1 MGYPET
7 MRDILELERKEEL
20 RSKRKNLE
28 NHPIIDDITE
38 NIIIHAGIVQCNY
51 FENVDELIKS
61 ANDILSQSKQE
72 SKKK

>member
-20 RSKRKNLE
+20 RKE
-28 NHPIIDDITE
+28 NMEDIT
-38 NIIIHAGIVQCNY
+38 IHAGVAQCNN
-51 FENVDELIKS
+51 FEHVDELIKS

-72 SKKK
+72 PKRK

>member
-20 RSKRKNLE
+20 KNKKETLE
-28 NHPIIDDITE
+28 NHPAAGDIE
-38 NIIIHAGIVQCNY
+38 DIAASASVVECNH
-51 FENVDELIKS
+51 FENADKS
-61 ANDILSQSKQE
+61 VKSDNILSQNKQA

>member
-7 MRDILELERKEEL
+7 MRDIMELERKEEL
-20 RSKRKNLE
+20 RKE
-28 NHPIIDDITE
+28 NMEDVT
-38 NIIIHAGIVQCNY
+38 IHAGVVQCNY
-51 FENVDELIKS
+51 FERAEELIKS

>member
-20 RSKRKNLE
+20 RNKKETLE
-28 NHPIIDDITE
+28 NHPIVGDIEDITR
-38 NIIIHAGIVQCNY
+38 HTSVVQCNY
-51 FENVDELIKS
+51 FEHADELIKS

-72 SKKK
+72 AKRK